1 MLLEVDDLSVH
12 YGRAQA
18 LKGISLG
25 VEEGS
30 IVALIGA
37 NGAGKTTTLRTI
49 SGLIRPTSGK
59 IWYRGKRIDGMPGHA
74 IVKMGIAHLP
84 EGRIVFAPMTVLD
97 NLRMGA
103 YLNRNARQVTADIEK
118 MYGYFPV
125 LKERQ
130 KQLAGC
136 LSGGEQQM
144 VAVARALMAGPD
156 LLLMDEP
163 SLGLAPLMVAEVAR
177 IIQEINASG
186 ISIILVEQNARMA
199 LKLAS
204 RAYVLEVG
212 QITLTGAATELLH
225 DERVREAYLGC

>member
-1 MLLEVDDLSVH
+1 MLLEVDALSVH

-18 LKGISLG
+18 LEGISLG

-59 IWYRGKRIDGMPGHA
+59 IWYRGKRIDGMPGHE

-103 YLNRNARQVTADIEK
+103 YLNRNARQVTADIER

-125 LKERQ
+125 LRERR
-130 KQLAGC
+130 KQLAGS

-177 IIQEINASG
+177 IIREINASG

-204 RAYVLEVG
+204 RAYILEVG
-212 QITLTGAATELLH
+212 RITLTGDATELLH
-225 DERVREAYLGC
+225 DERVTEAYLGG